1 MTGSGLHQGTV
12 GQDSGGDAASSLL
25 GWQWWREGRVSA
37 YPDWTAQVEK
47 TPGSSLVRP
56 REVPVHP

>member
-1 MTGSGLHQGTV
+1 MAAGSAV
-12 GQDSGGDAASSLL
+12 RGGCTRGDCGIGHS
-25 GWQWWREGRVSA
+25 RVSA

-47 TPGSSLVRP
+47 TPGSSLIRS